1 MLRKND
7 VLLFILFYYYFLI
20 SAGTHALSSS
30 GRLGESS
37 QICTAFL
44 SPSCSKVG
52 YSHYPPDK
60 KIPKVG
66 NKSLT
71 NHQSRYPQDLDLP
84 AFVLNT
90 H

>member
-1 MLRKND
+1 MLSP
-7 VLLFILFYYYFLI
+7 LPEGL
-20 SAGTHALSSS
+20 A
-30 GRLGESS
+30 S
-37 QICTAFL
+37 QVKFGTAFL

-60 KIPKVG
+60 KIPKVD

-71 NHQSRYPQDLDLP
+71 NHQSRYPLHLDLP

>member
-1 MLRKND
+1 MLSP
-7 VLLFILFYYYFLI
+7 LPEGW
-20 SAGTHALSSS
+20 A
-30 GRLGESS
+30 S
-37 QICTAFL
+37 QVKFGTAFL
-44 SPSCSKVG
+44 SPSYSKVG

-60 KIPKVG
+60 KIPKVAG

-71 NHQSRYPQDLDLP
+71 IHQSRYPLDVDLP